1 MHPHFCSIENPLAFP
16 SVNVASQVDKRYI
29 VLLIKQTI
37 YRFEVGPA
45 GHVVFKKGFAMQ
57 LFISLCSN
65 VHSHQVRNGRS
76 LNLWYV

>member
-37 YRFEVGPA
+37 YRFEVGP
-45 GHVVFKKGFAMQ
+45 GMSFSKKVLQCNCSLVYAQTSILIRFAT
-57 LFISLCSN
+57 
-65 VHSHQVRNGRS
+65 GDP
-76 LNLWYV
+76 